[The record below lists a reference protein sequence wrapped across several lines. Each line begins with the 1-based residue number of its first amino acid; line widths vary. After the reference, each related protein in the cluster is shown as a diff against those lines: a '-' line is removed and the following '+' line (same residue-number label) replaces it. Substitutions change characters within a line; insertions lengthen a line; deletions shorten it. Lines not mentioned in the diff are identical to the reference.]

1 MRAAGFG
8 KPTATHTRSGHL
20 LLMMFMGS
28 PRRKVEAEP
37 PIESPEE
44 ARRLVS
50 EISDLTERVRRVPGL
65 EEGKVEEIERSED
78 KILREYSEMN
88 PRKRS
93 RFLRDL
99 GELAATVDSGHK
111 DGILS
116 DKQFKMLEIM
126 IKKTRMRDFFV
137 ARRLLIKFAKPL
149 ELKKERDAKL
159 ERYRSYHRK
168 LEARGKDLRSEIARM
183 KSVPMPEKSPED
195 VAAARNAVEE
205 YNEAAAH
212 ALVDFFAHAPCVEAI
227 SFALEAS
234 PVPELNVPAPK
245 SRESVKELVQ
255 ALQEEHVKG
264 AFGKENMAKLVEAA
278 AYSEKR
284 LEHFVKDFKWFQR
297 QLQEN
302 VGWLSEL
309 TAARSGALR
318 IAWPDPAE
326 QVMMRISVI
335 EPFLGRLPR
344 GERAIQALA
353 NLRGMLDAGD
363 YEACLRSET
372 VYKSQG
378 EAAVARF
385 RGTLDEDISRHES
398 ELANIR
404 RQLAELPGTD
414 KLVARAPARGPA
426 AD

>member
-1 MRAAGFG
+1 MRAAVFG
-8 KPTATHTRSGHL
+8 KPTATHSCSVN
-20 LLMMFMGS
+20 LMLILFLGS
-28 PRRKVEAEP
+28 PKRKAEAEP
-37 PIESPEE
+37 PIESPQE

-50 EISDLTERVRRVPGL
+50 EISDLTERVRRVPAL

-78 KILREYSEMN
+78 RILREYSEMS

-93 RFLRDL
+93 HFLRDL
-99 GELAATVDSGHK
+99 SELAATIDALHK
-111 DGILS
+111 DGTLSEKQYRIL
-116 DKQFKMLEIM
+116 EYM

-168 LEARGKDLRSEIARM
+168 IEARGKDLRSEIARM

-195 VAAARNAVEE
+195 VAAAKGAVEE
-205 YNEAAAH
+205 YNAAATH

-234 PVPELNVPAPK
+234 SVPELSLPAPK

-255 ALQEEHVKG
+255 ALQEAHVKG
-264 AFGKENMAKLVEAA
+264 AFGKENMSKLVEAA
-278 AYSEKR
+278 TYSEKR
-284 LEHFVKDFKWFQR
+284 LEHFVKDFKWFQK

-302 VGWLSEL
+302 AGWLSEL
-309 TAARSGALR
+309 TAARSDALR

-326 QVMMRISVI
+326 QVMKRISVI
-335 EPFLGRLPR
+335 EPFLVRLPR
-344 GERAIQALA
+344 GERAVQALA
-353 NLRGMLDAGD
+353 SLRGMIEGGD
-363 YEACLRSET
+363 YGASLRSEA
-372 VYKSQG
+372 VYKAQG

-385 RGTLDEDISRHES
+385 RGTLGEEISRQES
-398 ELANIR
+398 ELAEIQ
-404 RQLAELPGTD
+404 RQLADLPGTD
-414 KLVARAPARGPA
+414 KLLARAPARGPA

>member
-1 MRAAGFG
+1 
-8 KPTATHTRSGHL
+8 
-20 LLMMFMGS
+20 MMLIMFLGS
-28 PRRKVEAEP
+28 PRRKAEAEP

-44 ARRLVS
+44 ARHLVS
-50 EISDLTERVRRVPGL
+50 LISDLTERVRRVPAL

-78 KILREYSEMN
+78 RILREYSEMS

-93 RFLRDL
+93 HFLRDL
-99 GELAATVDSGHK
+99 SDLAATVDALHK
-111 DGILS
+111 DGIIS
-116 DKQFKMLEIM
+116 EKQYRILELM

-168 LEARGKDLRSEIARM
+168 IEARGKDLRSEIARM

-195 VAAARNAVEE
+195 VAAAKSAIEE
-205 YNEAAAH
+205 YNAAATH

-234 PVPELNVPAPK
+234 SVPELSVPAPK
-245 SRESVKELVQ
+245 NRESVKELVQ
-255 ALQEEHVKG
+255 ALKEEHVKG
-264 AFGKENMAKLVEAA
+264 AFGKENMSKLVEAA
-278 AYSEKR
+278 TYSEKR

-302 VGWLSEL
+302 AVWLSEL
-309 TAARSGALR
+309 TAARSNALR
-318 IAWPDPAE
+318 IAWPDSAE
-326 QVMMRISVI
+326 QVMKRISVI

-344 GERAIQALA
+344 GERAVQALA
-353 NLRGMLDAGD
+353 NLRGMIDAGD
-363 YEACLRSET
+363 YGASLRSEA
-372 VYKSQG
+372 VYKTQG

-385 RGTLDEDISRHES
+385 RGTLSEEISGQES
-398 ELANIR
+398 ELADIQ

-414 KLVARAPARGPA
+414 KLLAKAPTRGPA
-426 AD
+426 AE